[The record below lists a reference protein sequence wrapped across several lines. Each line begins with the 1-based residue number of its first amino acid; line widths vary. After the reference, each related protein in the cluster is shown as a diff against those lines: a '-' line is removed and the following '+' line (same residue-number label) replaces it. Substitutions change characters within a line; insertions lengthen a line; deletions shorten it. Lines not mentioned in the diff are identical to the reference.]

1 MVDGYTKYEDGG
13 SVNKVSNKQEIKA
26 LIFDVFGTVVDWR
39 TSIINECEKLGKIKN
54 IQTDWH
60 SFADKWRG
68 KYGPFMEKVRSG
80 SLQWTNLDSLHRMAL
95 DELLIEFN
103 ITNLN
108 EGERQNLNKVWHR
121 LMPWPDSGSGLTK
134 LKTNFIIGTLSNG
147 NISLLINMAKNAGL
161 PWDCI
166 FSAELAKAYK
176 PDPIVYK
183 TAVSLLEKDP
193 SEILMVAAHKGDL
206 MAAKKVGLRT
216 AYIPRPLEYG
226 PNPVTDT
233 DTDDA
238 FDIEASDINDLAV
251 KLQI

>member
-1 MVDGYTKYEDGG
+1 MSE
-13 SVNKVSNKQEIKA
+13 KQGIKA

-39 TSIINECEKLGKIKN
+39 TSIVNECQELGNVKN
-54 IQTDWH
+54 IQIDWNL
-60 SFADKWRG
+60 FADRWRG
-68 KYGPFMEKVRSG
+68 KYGPFMDKVRSG
-80 SLQWTNLDSLHRMAL
+80 SIPWTNLDSLHRMAL
-95 DELLIEFN
+95 DELLTEFDV
-103 ITNLN
+103 TNLS
-108 EGERQNLNKVWHR
+108 EGEKQNLNKVWHR
-121 LMPWPDSGSGLTK
+121 LTPWPDAVPGLTK
-134 LKTNFIIGTLSNG
+134 LKSNFIIGTLSNG
-147 NISLLINMAKNAGL
+147 NISLLVNMAKNAGL

-206 MAAKKVGLRT
+206 TAAQKVGLRT

-226 PNPVTDT
+226 ANHLIDT
-233 DTDDA
+233 DTNNT

-251 KLQI
+251 KLEN